1 MFVLPVLKSA
11 ALITPLLIAA
21 CTSAAASTTPVP
33 GPPITVDQLQRAEPV
48 SFEKEILPV
57 LQKNCLA
64 CHSASER
71 QGGLILE
78 TPAGILKGGD
88 NGPAV
93 TPGNSANSL
102 LLKLAAH
109 QQEPV
114 MPPADNDV
122 AAANLSPAQ
131 LGLLKLWIDQGAKG
145 TGGIDSLSPLAMQNL
160 PQRLQ
165 PVQAVVLAPDGQVV
179 AFSRGS
185 RIHLHHVGSGQRL
198 ATLADPALGNDGI
211 AHRDLVQSLAFNP
224 DEIGRAHV

>member
-1 MFVLPVLKSA
+1 MKLLLHLKRAAIVACLPAISVLLPAASA
-11 ALITPLLIAA
+11 A
-21 CTSAAASTTPVP
+21 PVP
-33 GPPITVDQLQRAEPV
+33 GPPITIEQPQRSEPV
-48 SFEKEILPV
+48 IFEQEILPI

-88 NGPAV
+88 NGPAAV
-93 TPGNSANSL
+93 PGNAGGSL

-122 AAANLSPAQ
+122 AAGNLTPAQ
-131 LGLLKLWIDQGAKG
+131 LGLLKLWIDQGARG
-145 TGGIDSLSPLAMQNL
+145 TGGIDSLSPQAMQSL

-165 PVQAVVLAPDGQVV
+165 PVQAVVLAPDGQTV
-179 AFSRGS
+179 AVSRG
-185 RIHLHHVGSGQRL
+185 
-198 ATLADPALGNDGI
+198 
-211 AHRDLVQSLAFNP
+211 
-224 DEIGRAHV
+224 

>member
-21 CTSAAASTTPVP
+21 CTSAAASTSPVP

-102 LLKLAAH
+102 LL
-109 QQEPV
+109 
-114 MPPADNDV
+114 
-122 AAANLSPAQ
+122 
-131 LGLLKLWIDQGAKG
+131 
-145 TGGIDSLSPLAMQNL
+145 
-160 PQRLQ
+160 
-165 PVQAVVLAPDGQVV
+165 
-179 AFSRGS
+179 
-185 RIHLHHVGSGQRL
+185 
-198 ATLADPALGNDGI
+198 
-211 AHRDLVQSLAFNP
+211 
-224 DEIGRAHV
+224 